1 MERRLCS
8 CVGEA
13 GASRSRALAKTTTTQ
28 RLWLTLVRSSAA
40 CSAAPGA
47 SCYRRAQALASA
59 MAATLRAL
67 SAHLALAQ
75 RPSLRA
81 PAAPARPLR
90 RTAPRR
96 SRSACA
102 AAASLAPLALASAP
116 AAHLLVSGDLST
128 TLFALG
134 QQADALVNANLTE
147 VTPATYA
154 VVLVR
159 HRSRC
164 LTLAPHLSPMAV

>member
-1 MERRLCS
+1 
-8 CVGEA
+8 
-13 GASRSRALAKTTTTQ
+13 
-28 RLWLTLVRSSAA
+28 
-40 CSAAPGA
+40 
-47 SCYRRAQALASA
+47 
-59 MAATLRAL
+59 
-67 SAHLALAQ
+67 
-75 RPSLRA
+75 
-81 PAAPARPLR
+81 
-90 RTAPRR
+90 
-96 SRSACA
+96 
-102 AAASLAPLALASAP
+102 
-116 AAHLLVSGDLST
+116 LST

>member
-1 MERRLCS
+1 MS
-8 CVGEA
+8 
-13 GASRSRALAKTTTTQ
+13 
-28 RLWLTLVRSSAA
+28 
-40 CSAAPGA
+40 
-47 SCYRRAQALASA
+47 
-59 MAATLRAL
+59 ATLRAL
-67 SAHLALAQ
+67 CAPQSALAQ

-90 RTAPRR
+90 RAAPRR
-96 SRSACA
+96 TRGATA
-102 AAASLAPLALASAP
+102 TASLAPLALASAP
-116 AAHLLVSGDLST
+116 AAHLLLVSGDLST

-159 HRSRC
+159 HRS
-164 LTLAPHLSPMAV
+164 AA